1 VSLNRDEFE
10 VLWKVEHSWE
20 HNPQQASNNTE
31 DSVKKFQKIFLAL
44 ENQQLLDI
52 HIVNNEIISSEVTD
66 KGHEILRESQYQEW
80 SEDLKEHSIL
90 QQP

>member
-1 VSLNRDEFE
+1 MSLSRDEFE

-31 DSVKKFQKIFLAL
+31 DSVKKFQKIFLSL
-44 ENQQLLDI
+44 ENQQLLEI

-66 KGHEILRESQYQEW
+66 KGHEVLREEQYKEW
-80 SEDLKEHSIL
+80 IDNLKESNVL